1 MKKIKKLKIEGGN
14 KMKKSVLLLITLLMV
29 VISFS
34 VSLVDVFEIAKEK
47 SNIYKIAQIDLE
59 KTLLDYDKTMI
70 EAINKKIELAGE
82 LAYQKGLMDYNN
94 SIKEYYADILSRVFN
109 LYLQEINVNIVTLQL
124 KSAQINYDNSK
135 ELYNRGLIS
144 DDDLKIAELDVKDVE
159 NYLKN
164 SQISLETAQDN
175 LKKVYDGD
183 IREITI
189 VVPTLDG
196 LFVSDEEY
204 LNKSYALKLAKLNA
218 ALSEYDLNNLPSNAS
233 IYTKKITEA
242 THQKNLLT
250 LEDTEDKL
258 LEAHKIIINSLEI
271 LDRTLQ
277 NLQERVKL
285 SQKTFN
291 DTKNRFDKGL
301 VSELELNVANINYL
315 NSQKTY
321 YESLQNYLKTYINY
335 VVDTGRSLKEVGL

>member
-1 MKKIKKLKIEGGN
+1 
-14 KMKKSVLLLITLLMV
+14 MV

-144 DDDLKIAELDVKDVE
+144 DDDLKSAELDVKDVE

>member
-1 MKKIKKLKIEGGN
+1 
-14 KMKKSVLLLITLLMV
+14 MKKSVLLLITLLMV

>member
-1 MKKIKKLKIEGGN
+1 
-14 KMKKSVLLLITLLMV
+14 MKKSVLLLITLLMV

-109 LYLQEINVNIVTLQL
+109 LYLQEINVNIITLQL

-144 DDDLKIAELDVKDVE
+144 DDDLKSAELDVKDVE

-183 IREITI
+183 IKEITI

>member
-1 MKKIKKLKIEGGN
+1 
-14 KMKKSVLLLITLLMV
+14 MKKSVLLLITLLMV

-109 LYLQEINVNIVTLQL
+109 LYLQEINVNIITLQL

-144 DDDLKIAELDVKDVE
+144 DDDLKSAELDVKDVE

-183 IREITI
+183 IKEITI

-233 IYTKKITEA
+233 IYTKKNYRGNPS
-242 THQKNLLT
+242 K
-250 LEDTEDKL
+250 KSF
-258 LEAHKIIINSLEI
+258 NS
-271 LDRTLQ
+271 
-277 NLQERVKL
+277 
-285 SQKTFN
+285 
-291 DTKNRFDKGL
+291 
-301 VSELELNVANINYL
+301 
-315 NSQKTY
+315 
-321 YESLQNYLKTYINY
+321 
-335 VVDTGRSLKEVGL
+335 